1 MGHTG
6 LVTHDG
12 GEVDGLLG
20 VVLQARSARFR
31 FRFRQV
37 HQNRFTHLGEG
48 LDLTPVPGGTLAGE
62 EGKRTGSRLLV
73 LVRESAQDEQLQ
85 LQP

>member
-1 MGHTG
+1 VGHTG

-12 GEVDGLLG
+12 SEVDGLLG
-20 VVLQARSARFR
+20 VVLNARSARLDKNTA
-31 FRFRQV
+31 V
-37 HQNRFTHLGEG
+37 NQNRITHLGEG

-73 LVRESAQDEQLQ
+73 LVRVSTIHRP
-85 LQP
+85 QPQP